1 MEDIKYVAD
10 ATHVRFEKEDWMV
23 NPRHFGQREKSRSAL
38 TDMDRLARL
47 SVSYRLGVDM
57 KATVR
62 KKTYNLDEEMI
73 EKVRRLFNVKTDT
86 EAIQR
91 ALQKTVEDREIEE
104 ALERMLREGRF
115 RTIYR

>member
-1 MEDIKYVAD
+1 
-10 ATHVRFEKEDWMV
+10 
-23 NPRHFGQREKSRSAL
+23 
-38 TDMDRLARL
+38 
-47 SVSYRLGVDM
+47 M

-73 EKVRRLFNVKTDT
+73 DKARRLFNVKTDT

-91 ALQKTVEDREIEE
+91 ALQKTVEDGEIEE
-104 ALERMLREGRF
+104 ALERLLREGRF

>member
-1 MEDIKYVAD
+1 MKGLLMGDPE
-10 ATHVRFEKEDWMV
+10 THTPK
-23 NPRHFGQREKSRSAL
+23 PKPYL

-47 SVSYRLGVDM
+47 SVSYRSGVDM

-73 EKVRRLFNVKTDT
+73 DKVLRLFNVKTDT

-91 ALQKTVEDREIEE
+91 ALLKTVEDREIEE
-104 ALERMLREGRF
+104 TLERMLREGRF